1 MMTKSDDEFLD
12 DIFGT
17 AKAQPTLVPD
27 DLMARVMADAQ
38 SALVKPDGAPKQS
51 LFAGLFDIIGGWPS
65 VGGLAMAGVA
75 GLWFGVS
82 PPAALSTWTAELIGV
97 PVSVDLFGDTT
108 AYFAETQIDG

>member
-17 AKAQPTLVPD
+17 AKARSAVVPD

-38 SALVKPDGAPKQS
+38 GALAKPDGAPKQS
-51 LFAGLFDIIGGWPS
+51 LFAGFFDIIGGWPS

-82 PPAALSTWTAELIGV
+82 PPAALSTWTAELIGA

-108 AYFAETQIDG
+108 AYFTETQVDG